1 MKKYKSTDGNLPET
15 HTLKKAMPA
24 IKNHFL
30 NKLEKVSFQFKTSK
44 MMASLSSY
52 CQYYYTTQSEE

>member
-30 NKLEKVSFQFKTSK
+30 NKLEKFSI
-44 MMASLSSY
+44 
-52 CQYYYTTQSEE
+52 